1 MGWKKA
7 IKKIGSSVGKM
18 FSPETIGS
26 AIIGT
31 GQTLLGMNSADKAV
45 EKQIQWERDR
55 ALNAH
60 QWEVEDLKKAGLN
73 PILSAGGSGAVT
85 GGISAPVPDVS
96 GINTGIQNAISAYQ
110 AKTDNAL
117 KGAQIQNIN
126 ADTLNKEKE
135 NDLIEMQ
142 IVLAG
147 YKRNLIDKET
157 VEKELTNQ
165 ILQYKAEHKEVD
177 FWLSQVERTAKALG
191 LVLGGVGLSAGALKR
206 AANAKNKLRTP
217 NYDYD
222 DLGQYFNMPSL

>member
-1 MGWKKA
+1 MGWM
-7 IKKIGSSVGKM
+7 KKIGSSVGKM

-31 GQTLLGMNSADKAV
+31 GQSLLSMNSADKAV
-45 EKQIQWERDR
+45 KRQLDWERDR

-60 QWEVEDLKKAGLN
+60 QWEVQDLKNAGLN
-73 PILSAGGSGAVT
+73 PILSAGGSGAMT

-117 KGAQIQNIN
+117 KGAEIKNIN
-126 ADTLNKEKE
+126 EDTKNKQKE
-135 NDLIEMQ
+135 NDLLETQ
-142 IVLAG
+142 IILNG
-147 YKRNLIDKET
+147 YKVGLIDKET
-157 VEKELTNQ
+157 TEKELTNQ
-165 ILQYKAEHKEVD
+165 LLRYKAENKEVD
-177 FWLSQVERTAKALG
+177 FWLQQVERTAKALG

-206 AANAKNKLRTP
+206 AAKAKNKLSKS